1 MAGTTS
7 SILGQ
12 PSDHLR
18 RWLRTVTEN
27 TMSAPEPARVDFPSA
42 GLTVAAY
49 RWDPAGAPRA
59 IVQIT
64 HGMGEHAL
72 RYADLAQALNAR
84 DMVVYAQDHRGH
96 GATAKSV
103 AELGQIGEQGWTE
116 LIGDIGRLMAR
127 ARQEHPD
134 VPLVLLGHSMGSFA
148 VQQYLLQHNE
158 EVSAAVLTGTAVL
171 DLLEPALDLDAPLD
185 LTMFNLPF
193 QPART
198 DYDWLSRDEV
208 QVDKYVNDPR
218 CGFGIDPAAA
228 RAMFAAARQLADRD
242 LVAAMRS
249 DLPIYIAVGE
259 LDPVGGQVAL
269 VNALVDRYT
278 AAGLTDV
285 TLRVYPQAR
294 HEIFNETNRDEV
306 VDDLLTWLDDRLG
319 R

>member
-1 MAGTTS
+1 
-7 SILGQ
+7 
-12 PSDHLR
+12 
-18 RWLRTVTEN
+18 
-27 TMSAPEPARVDFPSA
+27 MSAPEPARVDFPSA

-259 LDPVGGQVAL
+259 LDPVGGQLAL

>member
-198 DYDWLSRDEV
+198 YYDWLSRDEV

-259 LDPVGGQVAL
+259 LDPVGGQLAL

>member
-1 MAGTTS
+1 
-7 SILGQ
+7 
-12 PSDHLR
+12 
-18 RWLRTVTEN
+18 
-27 TMSAPEPARVDFPSA
+27 MSAPEPARVDFPSA

-208 QVDKYVNDPR
+208 QVDKYVTDPR

-259 LDPVGGQVAL
+259 LDPVGGQLAL